1 MTYVKALSFADEL
14 VEKIKAGKGEEGILG
29 LGSKGLIEKP
39 LKIDR
44 PDLETTNITFY
55 NEYSALRELEE
66 RINKA
71 SSQEE
76 MPEMTGPSTVSSSDI
91 PLSKASKKI
100 NVQGKESFIQELYP
114 TAVQVGKETGVD
126 PRIIIAQAALETGWG
141 KHAPGNN
148 YFGIKSHGV
157 SGGQVLTTKE
167 VIGGKTVTIKDSFRS
182 FESPKD
188 SVRGYG
194 EFLKSNPRYREFLSA
209 KTLEDQVQAL
219 GRSGYATDP
228 DYASKIYS
236 IATGLPPISD
246 FGDASVASPQK
257 NPFTVRRGK

>member
-76 MPEMTGPSTVSSSDI
+76 MPEMTGPSTVGEVAVTRPKTRASS
-91 PLSKASKKI
+91 
-100 NVQGKESFIQELYP
+100 
-114 TAVQVGKETGVD
+114 GVE
-126 PRIIIAQAALETGWG
+126 PV
-141 KHAPGNN
+141 PGNLN
-148 YFGIKSHGV
+148 DLSAAREALAAVESRG
-157 SGGQVLTTKE
+157 SGDYAAIGPVVNKGQYKGQRAYGRYQVMEGNIGPWTKE
-167 VIGGKTVTIKDSFRS
+167 VFGKAYTTEEFMADPKIQDAVVEHQLKKSYNRYGNFDDAASVWFSGQPVSKAGNRSDGFTTV
-182 FESPKD
+182 
-188 SVRGYG
+188 
-194 EFLKSNPRYREFLSA
+194 
-209 KTLEDQVQAL
+209 
-219 GRSGYATDP
+219 P
-228 DYASKIYS
+228 DYVKK
-236 IATGLPPISD
+236 
-246 FGDASVASPQK
+246 F
-257 NPFTVRRGK
+257 RGFFYNYKVKE